1 MGYQPLIPQ
10 GKAGENTWNARLA
23 DKLREIGYVS
33 ADFEIH
39 FPILK
44 GRPRKPDVAFTNG
57 GTNIISGKMGESK
70 EFDAF
75 SSAQEYQQLIGGTTN
90 LGEVFAVVYPSSR
103 KESFILHLLA
113 NSKHERR
120 VWRIERFE
128 EVVDIIHEVVEER
141 IESLKH
147 PIEPPDASVVRL
159 LRQGVDI
166 LYLSAK
172 KASKEKLKEVFGG
185 ASFFDSVL
193 SESIPREDQKT
204 VLSKAASFLFVNQL
218 LFYFILRRE
227 TNNFYDEI
235 DEADISSPSVIR
247 NKYFAKVLQ
256 KNYKPIFE
264 IDVASLFDPE
274 LSKDGCLR
282 VTRLVQELILSVS
295 THDIIGKVFH
305 EIIPLEFRKLVAAF
319 YTNSAAGDLLAN
331 LSISDPNIRVID
343 PACGSGTLLV
353 SAYKRKTQLLKN
365 TGEKSQHKTFLEKQ
379 ITGLDVMAFS
389 AHLAAV
395 QLLLQQPLKYTE
407 HLRIATID
415 STFAKVGMCIKP
427 FGETIKEAFRQR
439 KILDFKDG
447 HHRIDS
453 SEITRS
459 GTVAMGDTATE
470 SFELEETEL
479 VIMNPPFTSS
489 RRMSNTYK
497 TKLKKRFRANPR
509 YAKLI
514 TGNVGYHLYFICLAD
529 QFLVKGGRMAVVMPF
544 TTLVGGD
551 FSELTKFLVQK
562 YSIEYIVCGKGRSA
576 FSENTLFSEVL
587 FIARKN
593 IPSESHRPVLLL
605 TKSSP
610 ISWSENNVNSIIETA
625 RQCSNTGKS
634 EDTELCTAVSFDQ
647 QELLP
652 DRKTLTRLV
661 LDLEKDYRIAG
672 QMLKGILQ
680 NNDAVTTL
688 LKLKNDNFL
697 DLTVAEVVH
706 GRSGTGE
713 GHSLTRFGGDALVCC
728 RTEERALMKHDRLIY
743 DGHTKDFLQF
753 RDRSTG
759 DKFSVPKSAVAPALR
774 RFAYINK
781 FELTGDEDYVISK
794 SFQGLKKMLGSIL
807 GEEKATQSLESIK
820 EEWASVV
827 ESGSAKICLPGRID
841 LAAPGS
847 KLLAIRD
854 KEPIFMCSFMW
865 GISGLNKQ
873 DEKIMVLWFNSAV
886 FFYLA
891 LARQTVTRGSWV
903 KLHGKQLLKMQSLN
917 LKGLSEPTK
926 SDLVRLY
933 DELSAFE
940 WTSILEQY
948 SNPPK
953 ERRKLDLGILNALGV
968 KDNKKAND
976 IINHLYDA
984 IILTL
989 RTMQAT
995 MEAD

>member
-1 MGYQPLIPQ
+1 
-10 GKAGENTWNARLA
+10 
-23 DKLREIGYVS
+23 
-33 ADFEIH
+33 
-39 FPILK
+39 
-44 GRPRKPDVAFTNG
+44 
-57 GTNIISGKMGESK
+57 MGEIK

-90 LGEVFAVVYPSSR
+90 LGEVFAVVYPASR
-103 KESFILHLLA
+103 KESFIIHLLA

-120 VWRIERFE
+120 VWRIERFDDLVE
-128 EVVDIIHEVVEER
+128 IIHEVVEER
-141 IESLKH
+141 IESLVH
-147 PIEPPDASVVRL
+147 PVEPPDASVVRL

-172 KASKEKLKEVFGG
+172 RASKEKLKEVFGG

-193 SESIPREDQKT
+193 SESIPRQDQKT

-227 TNNFYDEI
+227 TSLYPPI
-235 DEADISSPSVIR
+235 DDADVSSPSNIR
-247 NKYFAKVLQ
+247 SKYFAQVLQ
-256 KNYKPIFE
+256 RNYRPIFE

-282 VTRLVQELILSVS
+282 VTRLVQELIQSVS

-319 YTNSAAGDLLAN
+319 YTNSAAGDLLAA
-331 LSISDPNIRVID
+331 LSISDADARVID

-353 SAYKRKTQLLKN
+353 SAYKRKTQLSESNGGK
-365 TGEKSQHKTFLEKQ
+365 TQHKTFLEKQ

-395 QLLLQQPLKYTE
+395 QLLLQQPLNYTE
-407 HLRIATID
+407 QLRIATID
-415 STFAKVGMCIKP
+415 STLAKVGMRIKP

-439 KILDFKDG
+439 KIIDFKEG
-447 HHRIDS
+447 LHRIDS
-453 SEITRS
+453 SEMTKT
-459 GTVAMGDTATE
+459 GAVVVGDTAKE

-489 RRMSNTYK
+489 RRMSKTYK
-497 TKLKKRFRANPR
+497 NKLKERFRAHPR
-509 YAKLI
+509 YAQLV

-529 QFLVKGGRMAVVMPF
+529 QFLTKGGRMAVVMPF

-551 FSELTKFLVQK
+551 FGELTKFLVSK
-562 YSIEYIVCGKGRSA
+562 YSIEYIVCGRGRSA
-576 FSENTLFSEVL
+576 FSENTLFSEIL

-593 IPSESHRPVLLL
+593 IPTESHRSVLLL
-605 TKSSP
+605 TKKTP
-610 ISWSENNVNSIIETA
+610 ISWAENDVNSIIKTA
-625 RQCSNTGKS
+625 RSCAVTGKS
-634 EDTELCTAVSFDQ
+634 EETDLCVAVSFDQ
-647 QELLP
+647 RELLP
-652 DRKTLTRLV
+652 DSKTLTRLV
-661 LDLEKDYRIAG
+661 LDLEKDYRIVG
-672 QMLKGILQ
+672 QELKKILQ
-680 NNDAVTTL
+680 GNNAVTIL
-688 LKLKNDNFL
+688 SKLKEKNFL
-697 DLTVAEVVH
+697 ELKVAEVVH
-706 GRSGTGE
+706 GRSSTGE

-728 RTEERALMKHDRLIY
+728 RTEERALMKHDRLVY
-743 DGHTKDFLQF
+743 DGQTKESIQF
-753 RDRSTG
+753 RDKSTG
-759 DKFSVPKSAVAPALR
+759 DKFSVPKTAVAPALR

-781 FELTGDEDYVISK
+781 FELTCDEDFVISK
-794 SFQGLKKMLGSIL
+794 PFSGVKKIFESIL
-807 GEEKATQSLESIK
+807 GEEKATSALEAFRK
-820 EEWASVV
+820 EWASVI
-827 ESGSAKICLPGRID
+827 ESGSSKICLPGRID

-854 KEPIFMCSFMW
+854 KKPVFMCSFMW

-873 DEKIMVLWFNSAV
+873 NEKIMVLWLNSAV

-903 KLHGKQLLKMQSLN
+903 KLHGKQLLKMHVLN
-917 LKGLSEPTK
+917 FQELSDSTK
-926 SDLVRLY
+926 SDLVELY
-933 DELSAFE
+933 DELSTFE
-940 WTSILEQY
+940 WVSILEQY
-948 SNPPK
+948 SNPTK
-953 ERRKLDLGILNALGV
+953 ERRKLDLAILKALGV
-968 KDNKKAND
+968 NDSKKANE
-976 IINHLYDA
+976 IIDHLYNA